1 MNLVDQFTG
10 VYGPVTATQ
19 TFFSPG
25 RVNLIGEHIDYN
37 GGTVLPAAI
46 SLGTSA
52 VIALRSDDLVQ
63 VYSAQFE
70 SEGIQQFH
78 LQDIQ
83 KDTTSHFVSYIAGC
97 FALAKRAGYPIP
109 NGISIYLSSNLPIGA
124 GLSSSASVEVLILT
138 ILNDLFAWGLKPLT
152 IAQLAQRVECDFV
165 GVNCGIMDQAIIAL
179 GKEKSALSIQTKT
192 FALSEVPVILPG
204 RRWVIMN
211 TNYTRQLTDSK
222 YNERRMQ
229 CEQALKDINQLGY
242 DYPDLASIPM
252 DEWKLIAPRLANS
265 ISHQRAQHVISE
277 EQRVHLAVTAL
288 HKQDAVQLGVL
299 LNASHRSLRD
309 DYQVTGVHLDAL
321 VNAAWRHG
329 ATGARMTGAG
339 FGGCAIALVDDYVLA
354 NFMKQVSQTYLQAT
368 GLHVSF
374 YPVEV
379 VSGAHHVWH
388 L

>member
-1 MNLVDQFTG
+1 MNLVDQFTRI
-10 VYGPVTATQ
+10 YGPVASTQ

-52 VIALRSDDLVQ
+52 VIALRSDELVQ
-63 VYSAQFE
+63 VFSAQFE
-70 SEGIQQFH
+70 SEGIQQFR
-78 LQDIQ
+78 LQDI
-83 KDTTSHFVSYIAGC
+83 KKNTTSHFVSYIAGC
-97 FALAKRAGYPIP
+97 FALAQQAGYPIP
-109 NGISIYLSSNLPIGA
+109 YGMSIYLSSNLPIGA
-124 GLSSSASVEVLILT
+124 GLSSSASVEVLVLT
-138 ILNDLFAWGLKPLT
+138 MLNDLFSWGLKPLT

-179 GKEKSALSIQTKT
+179 GKVKSALSIHTKT

-229 CEQALKDINQLGY
+229 CEQALREINQLGFH
-242 DYPDLASIPM
+242 YPDLASIPM
-252 DEWKLIAPRLANS
+252 EEWKLIAPRLTNP
-265 ISHQRAQHVISE
+265 ISRKRAQHVISE

-309 DYQVTGVHLDAL
+309 DYEVTGVHLDAL

-339 FGGCAIALVDDYVLA
+339 FGGCAIALVDDYVIA
-354 NFMKQVSQTYLQAT
+354 NFMKQVSQTYFQAT
-368 GLHVSF
+368 GLQVSF
-374 YPVEV
+374 YPVDV